1 MRRQH
6 CRAGIPACH
15 PGWRANASVGGDDE
29 DNHSNDDAKDPEE
42 GVDAPVQRG
51 GVWIGFGR
59 QGGEDY
65 KSKMFFNRE

>member
-1 MRRQH
+1 M
-6 CRAGIPACH
+6 
-15 PGWRANASVGGDDE
+15 GGDDE

-51 GVWIGFGR
+51 GVWIGFGKH
-59 QGGEDY
+59 GGEDY